1 VLSGEIAPTKVL
13 ATPGMMGAVQSKLA
27 RFLGP
32 KGLMPVA
39 KRGGVGEGDEL
50 AQRIK
55 EAGGLMEWKADKLGV
70 VRARE

>member
-1 VLSGEIAPTKVL
+1 ML

-70 VRARE
+70 VRAGE